1 MSGFSSKEAE
11 LWLSKRF
18 DRDDVP
24 AEYISAFVLP
34 NGKQLAVQLKR
45 KIASIWLEQ
54 YDGNIDGVDLVK
66 HYMAAEGRDANL
78 NTNRGNRL
86 GTGNEADYVK
96 VKSVKALQELVTW
109 YSDGKAIMQEKP
121 YFTKEHFDLLRK
133 WEGQK
138 YDSTDPDQKYAYD
151 QLKEAYGVTK
161 NWADELQKA
170 VFPGGEVQIR
180 RRPTNQANNFFRY
193 NWARI
198 YPKKIPECPR
208 EIAFTVGLNCDKG
221 FQLKI
226 DTVHLEEG
234 SALRQKY
241 LALLGEFENSHIVK
255 LLDEDVGLGMGFEEL
270 MAWSKR
276 EIASLIPEYE
286 KFVNEFQGKNPM
298 KTPMKSKMPL
308 NQILYGPPGTGKTY
322 HTVDR
327 ALKILDPEFYN
338 ATKKSE
344 RSVLKKRFDQLKE
357 DKRIGFVTFHHSFS
371 YEDFVE
377 GLRAKASDDGAGVRY
392 YVEDGIFKILC
403 DQAGGGTST
412 SSLDH
417 ALTLFIEKLE
427 EKPVQLKTSRGK
439 LFTVT
444 YRGNSTFRIDPES
457 SEGAKDYAASI
468 ENIKFV
474 YQGGD
479 IKKVYNPSYVRG
491 ILNHLTSE
499 YSLNAES
506 EDVSGQSPVVLI
518 IDEINRGNTANIFGE
533 LITLIEPSK
542 RAGAA
547 ESLSLTLPYSKLPLS
562 VPDNLY
568 IIGTMN
574 TADRSL
580 AHIDTALRRR
590 FVFEEMM
597 PNPFLLKGIV
607 VEGVDIKKMLSMIN
621 ARIELLYDR
630 EHTIGHSFFMGLTSA
645 SGIGELSDIFK
656 LQILPLLEE
665 YFFEDWEKI
674 RVVLGDDKK
683 PQEFA
688 FIVEKYRDQRLEELV
703 DSSVQHM
710 LSQSKVYV
718 RRASAFKSPESYIG
732 IYSDLKSE
740 EP

>member
-1 MSGFSSKEAE
+1 
-11 LWLSKRF
+11 
-18 DRDDVP
+18 
-24 AEYISAFVLP
+24 
-34 NGKQLAVQLKR
+34 
-45 KIASIWLEQ
+45 
-54 YDGNIDGVDLVK
+54 
-66 HYMAAEGRDANL
+66 MAAEGRDANL

-86 GTGNEADYVK
+86 GKGNEADYVK

-161 NWADELQKA
+161 NWADDLQKA

-226 DTVHLEEG
+226 DTVHLKEG

-255 LLDEDVGLGMGFEEL
+255 LLDEDVGLEMGFGEL
-270 MAWSKR
+270 MDWSKR

-286 KFVNEFQGKNPM
+286 KFVNEFQGKNPI
-298 KTPMKSKMPL
+298 KIPIKSKMPL

-327 ALKILDPEFYN
+327 ALQILDPEFYK

-357 DKRIGFVTFHHSFS
+357 DKRIGFVTFHQSFS

-377 GLRAKASDDGAGVRY
+377 GLRAKASNDGAGVRY

-403 DQAGGGTST
+403 DQARSGKLG
-412 SSLDH
+412 SSIDE
-417 ALTLFIEKLE
+417 AISLFVEKLE
-427 EKPVQLKTSRGK
+427 EGAIQLETIKGK
-439 LFTVT
+439 LFKVS

-457 SEGAKDYAASI
+457 SSGPKDYAASI
-468 ENIKFV
+468 ENIKFIH
-474 YQGGD
+474 QGGD

-491 ILNHLTSE
+491 ILNHLASE
-499 YSLNAES
+499 YDLDRES
-506 EDVSGQSPVVLI
+506 EDSGDDSPVVLI

-542 RAGAA
+542 RAGEDEA
-547 ESLSLTLPYSKLPLS
+547 LSLTLPYSKLSLA
-562 VPDNLY
+562 VPKNLY

-580 AHIDTALRRR
+580 AHMDTALRRR

-597 PNPFLLKGIV
+597 PDPKLLDGVVVAGINLT
-607 VEGVDIKKMLSMIN
+607 KLLSTMN
-621 ARIELLYDR
+621 SRIELLYDR
-630 EHTIGHSFFMGLTSA
+630 EHTLGHSFFMGLDSNSTIKDLA
-645 SGIGELSDIFK
+645 QVFR
-656 LQILPLLEE
+656 LQVLPLLEE
-665 YFFEDWEKI
+665 YFFEDWQKI
-674 RVVLGDDKK
+674 RLVLADDRK
-683 PQEFA
+683 PKGAA
-688 FIVEKYRDQRLEELV
+688 FIVEKEYEISIADLLGESNNNL
-703 DSSVQHM
+703 
-710 LSQSKVYV
+710 LAQSAVYV
-718 RRASAFKSPESYIG
+718 RNEEALINPQSYVG
-732 IYSDLKSE
+732 IYNSTPKVDIGE
-740 EP
+740 